1 MISIFLRYYISNS
14 PISFDLDNGRPK
26 SIYGMLLT
34 GENVHARH
42 HPLLMES
49 KGRYLNVDH
58 GFGSE
63 SLLYPKDHVVDAS
76 SFADNKSD
84 KSPIPFVIEVF
95 VDLKSKEGQ
104 QMALDFIESME
115 SLPQNLGGEKSGDSI
130 SAGYRIIPIAQPGE
144 GSPVSK
150 ILAQANQ
157 LDVSSLKVIVGKS
170 GSGDIESILS
180 SIPNLSDENRSAIQD
195 AIAAADRADHSSSI
209 PAEGLSATNF
219 ILANGRVFI
228 PDGPVSTGD
237 IEILLSMSLT
247 RARAVSRLLRDE
259 LKDNKSPHD
268 AVSKA
273 SSFVCSQLSSNKS
286 IKRMDVSS
294 LDTQDDQTRALYFQ
308 WNHDN
313 KRHLQVKVTAI
324 LDPLSEATQRVSPLL
339 RAIRDQLK
347 LPLSLMLAPRPV
359 IGGDD
364 LPVSSYYR
372 FVADPL
378 ASPDGMLPKASFQ
391 NLPTNHVLTIRM
403 DVPEPWNVQQNYAI
417 QDTDNLRCDIKSGCG
432 DEAYGAGLGRKSDD
446 DASSRSASDSR
457 IGRTVIEYG
466 LRSLLFFGQCYDV
479 SEGSPPNGLQLT
491 IDQTSQ
497 TNLKLLPSNDDIAE
511 VDIGADGTVV
521 QSDSSSS
528 NIVVPVDAYHTDTL
542 VMKTVGYWQLRA
554 KPGVFKLAI
563 QEGSRGADMFE
574 MVEGKVT
581 EGGQLKVEKDS
592 SATVSRNIVMKDF
605 VSTSEVLL
613 VRRREGYEHAELY
626 SEHDGDVEDDGND
639 DTVHVFSLAT
649 GHLYERFLK
658 IMMLSVTKRTS
669 TKVKFW
675 LFENFLSPSFKA
687 TATAMA
693 KKIGCEVAFVTYKWP
708 EWLRAQSEKQR
719 IIWGY
724 KILFLDVLFPLDVKK
739 IIYVDADQVVRGD
752 MKELVDLDLQGAPYG
767 YTPMCSSREET
778 RGYAF
783 WNQGFWASHLRDRP
797 YHISALYVVDLA
809 RFRREMVGD
818 KLRSYY
824 QQLTADPN
832 SLANLDQDLPNYAQH
847 DVPIKS
853 LPQEWLWCESWCS
866 DETKAT
872 AKTIDLCN
880 NPMHKEPKVS
890 MAKRIISG
898 ELFEESWVELDQEVQ
913 AYEDEYFAS
922 LA

>member
-1 MISIFLRYYISNS
+1 
-14 PISFDLDNGRPK
+14 
-26 SIYGMLLT
+26 
-34 GENVHARH
+34 
-42 HPLLMES
+42 MES
-49 KGRYLNVDH
+49 KGRYLSVDH
-58 GFGSE
+58 DFGPE
-63 SLLYPKDHVVDAS
+63 SLRHPTGHDAAALS
-76 SFADNKSD
+76 LLDNKAD
-84 KSPIPFVIEVF
+84 KPPAPFVVEAF
-95 VDLKSKEGQ
+95 VDLKSTEGRK
-104 QMALDFIESME
+104 MVLDFIESME
-115 SLPQNLGGEKSGDSI
+115 SLPQKLGGDKSGDLI
-130 SAGYRIIPIAQPGE
+130 SAGYRIIPVSSSNEE
-144 GSPVSK
+144 GSPIMKV
-150 ILAQANQ
+150 LAQASQ
-157 LDVSSLKVIVGKS
+157 VDVSSLKAFVGACLDS
-170 GSGDIESILS
+170 DGSDVEAILS
-180 SIPNLSDENRSAIQD
+180 SLPDLSDESRSAIHE
-195 AIAAADRADHSSSI
+195 AIAASDERAKDRLTTPVETL
-209 PAEGLSATNF
+209 PAANF
-219 ILANGRVFI
+219 ILANGRVFV
-228 PDGPVSTGD
+228 PNGPLSTGD

-247 RARAVSRLLRDE
+247 RSRAVSRLLRDE
-259 LKDNKSPHD
+259 LKNNKSPHD
-268 AVSKA
+268 AVAKA
-273 SSFVCSQLSSNKS
+273 SSFVGSQLSSTKS

-294 LDTQDDQTRALYFQ
+294 LDTQDEQTRSLYFQ

-417 QDTDNLRCDIKSGCG
+417 QDTDNLRCDVKSGCG
-432 DEAYGAGLGRKSDD
+432 DEAYGAGLGRKSGD

-497 TNLKLLPSNDDIAE
+497 TNLKLLPSNENIAE
-511 VDIGADGTVV
+511 VEVGADGTVV
-521 QSDSSSS
+521 QSGSPSS
-528 NIVVPVDAYHTDTL
+528 NTVVPMDSYHTDTL

-563 QEGSRGADMFE
+563 QEGSRGADIFE

-592 SATVSRNIVMKDF
+592 TATASRNIVMKDF

-626 SEHDGDVEDDGND
+626 SEHDGDAEDDDSD

-778 RGYAF
+778 QGYAF

-824 QQLTADPN
+824 QQLTSDPN

-847 DVPIKS
+847 DIPIKS